1 MDKHV
6 GHFQLQH
13 FQLRHFQF
21 QPFQLQHFQFQHFQ
35 LQHFQLQHFQL
46 QDFVCFRCLF
56 CAVGRLYIKACR
68 CVHRHDDEFLSSFHS
83 WSIHIIV
90 PLLDLIFILWMLD
103 IPLYSHGIFFI
114 TSKSTTKKTYQL
126 FGFYPVRR
134 LYSRLVN

>member
-1 MDKHV
+1 MDKNV

-46 QDFVCFRCLF
+46 QDFICFRCLL
-56 CAVGRLYIKACR
+56 AVVGRLYRQACR
-68 CVHRHDDEFLSSFHS
+68 CVHQHDDDFLTSFVS

-103 IPLYSHGIFFI
+103 IPLYSHGILFE
-114 TSKSTTKKTYQL
+114 TSTSTTKKTYQL

-134 LYSRLVN
+134 LYSGLVN